1 MAVSRFRPLS
11 FVVCCCSV
19 TACFGRSNQ
28 LGLNRTNPNAINANP
43 ATNAIAAIGVLS
55 ITSSSPRL
63 KLNYKTQRGV
73 RTRSGEENIGCF
85 IRFFAGARLGLV
97 LATVSF
103 AAAFPRAALAPFFF
117 WTFDDYFLRLAIVGP
132 RFWLALRK
140 RIDARSRDNRPRVA
154 ATYPESYQQTFSAG
168 RIDPALSSIVS

>member
-1 MAVSRFRPLS
+1 MNGLLERIFIAYAHRED
-11 FVVCCCSV
+11 
-19 TACFGRSNQ
+19 AIRSI
-28 LGLNRTNPNAINANP
+28 L
-43 ATNAIAAIGVLS
+43 
-55 ITSSSPRL
+55 
-63 KLNYKTQRGV
+63 KTQRGV

-132 RFWLALRK
+132 LFWLALRK

-154 ATYPESYQQTFSAG
+154 ATYPESYQQTFSAW
-168 RIDPALSSIVS
+168 PH